1 MPTKT
6 KTKPESKAAPETA
19 APPVLA
25 FKGFDAKF
33 ACRGHQFEVGK
44 TYTTTGNI
52 AVCEHGFHACDNPLD
67 VWGYYSPG
75 NSRFALVELSGKT
88 ERHSGDSKIAAASIT
103 IKAELKLPDFIAEAV
118 DYLLWQVDFK
128 NASATTTGEWSAAT
142 NTGNQSA
149 ATNTG
154 DRSAATNT
162 GEWSAATNTGDRS
175 AATNTGEWSA
185 ATNTGNQS
193 AATNTGDR
201 SAAVVEGNHSVAIAT
216 GIEGRATAGETGAIC
231 LVCRDEISG
240 AIIAI
245 RASKVGENGI
255 NAGVVYRLNAAGEF
269 EEIVA

>member
-33 ACRGHQFEVGK
+33 ACRDHQFEVGK

-88 ERHSGDSKIAAASIT
+88 ARHSGDSKIAAASIT

-118 DYLLWQVDFK
+118 DYLLRQVDFK
-128 NASATTTGEWSAAT
+128 NAS
-142 NTGNQSA
+142 
-149 ATNTG
+149 
-154 DRSAATNT
+154 
-162 GEWSAATNTGDRS
+162 
-175 AATNTGEWSA
+175 
-185 ATNTGNQS
+185 
-193 AATNTGDR
+193 ATNTGDR

-269 EEIVA
+269 EGIVA